1 MSKINLRAAIITIG
15 HDKRKEIFDAIV
27 AGGISHECTGKW
39 KEVLMEQHNKATGK
53 TKKVLK
59 ALATVEKH
67 KIERILHG
75 LEQSVSTHTVEG
87 NWQ

>member
-1 MSKINLRAAIITIG
+1 MSKIDLRSAIITIG
-15 HDKRKEIFDAIV
+15 HDKRKDIYDAIV

-39 KEVLMEQHNKATGK
+39 KQVLMEQHDKATGK

-59 ALATVEKH
+59 ALATVERH

-75 LEQSVSTHTVEG
+75 LEQSVRNHKTEG